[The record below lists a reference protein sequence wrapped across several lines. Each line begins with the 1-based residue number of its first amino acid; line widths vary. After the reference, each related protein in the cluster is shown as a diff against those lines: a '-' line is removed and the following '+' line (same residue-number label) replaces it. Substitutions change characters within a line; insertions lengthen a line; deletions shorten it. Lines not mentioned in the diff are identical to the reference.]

1 MKITKTT
8 NYIVCQGTDRVLWVK
23 CRMTGLFTKHA
34 PALEELQKE
43 AEHKD
48 FIMTVIALGIV
59 ALSIITGGL
68 FLMGLPV
75 QVSLLVGALIMAL
88 FGYTLV
94 GYNFVNKTLKAES
107 GVGMGVLVA

>member
-48 FIMTVIALGIV
+48 FIMTVITLGIV

-68 FLMGLPV
+68 VLIGLSV
-75 QVSLLVGALIMAL
+75 QVSVLVGSLIMAL
-88 FGYTLV
+88 FGYTIV
-94 GYNFVNKTLKAES
+94 GYNFVSKTLKI
-107 GVGMGVLVA
+107 GVNMGVLAA

>member
-8 NYIVCQGTDRVLWVK
+8 NYIICQGTDRVLWVK

-34 PALEELQKE
+34 PALEELQRE
-43 AEHKD
+43 TEHKD

-88 FGYTLV
+88 FGYTPVSYTHL
-94 GYNFVNKTLKAES
+94 TLPTKA
-107 GVGMGVLVA
+107 